1 MYAHT
6 RTHSLSLTH
15 THTNTNTH
23 THTQI
28 HTHKHTHTHARP
40 HAHTPTHTHA
50 LSLSHTHVIVVS
62 PCIQMHAHIVNYA
75 VHAREKKCARMRA
88 CKHYPQAYIHT
99 HTHARTYKY
108 QSIQIYPLLLHVKS
122 HQITD
127 ASLDAPCHTGW
138 RRSIGALSCRSFSPN
153 RPTNYRALSRKMTYK
168 DKASYG
174 SSPFCTIV
182 ALEQFI
188 RDVVQAIAIGLTVNL
203 ILQS

>member
-1 MYAHT
+1 M
-6 RTHSLSLTH
+6 RTHAQTLSLSLTH
-15 THTNTNTH
+15 TQTQTH
-23 THTQI
+23 THT
-28 HTHKHTHTHARP
+28 HKYTRTSTHTHT

-50 LSLSHTHVIVVS
+50 LSLSHTHVIVVL
-62 PCIQMHAHIVNYA
+62 PCIQMHAHIANYA
-75 VHAREKKCARMRA
+75 VHPREKKCARMRA

-188 RDVVQAIAIGLTVNL
+188 RDVVQAIAIGLTVNF
-203 ILQS
+203 IRQS